1 MLSQSDYMSL
11 LAKQLE
17 EELWHRGD
25 IQDLLLHEGQLK
37 VYNKIQELP
46 SDVKEVCLKMSRRY
60 GKSYL
65 AVVIAFITCL
75 KKPNAQVII
84 AAPTQ
89 KQAYNIT
96 VPLIRQIANKAPKK
110 LLKQL
115 KSELR
120 WQFSNGSQLV
130 LGGFDSASESFRGLA
145 ADLVIVEEGGATQ
158 PDNFLYTT
166 SSILLPVLLST
177 GGRMIHVYTPAPTPD
192 HPLHTVTEA
201 RANLKDALYTYDIH
215 SCPLY
220 TKQQV
225 QEMCEAV
232 GGEHSLAWKREFLV
246 LPERDTEKTCVPEFQ
261 ENLHV
266 RPLTAPAHTKYWIAS
281 DIGGTLDPSAF
292 LLMAHDYHKDQT
304 QVLAEAHL
312 PPNPSNPTIVKLVDQ
327 LKSLASVPKDQ
338 IPVYMDAPGS
348 LRSDLLQTYNLQLS
362 TLTKSPTKYGI
373 HEKLSHIRQ
382 AIANDKIAIDPSCKM
397 LITTLRSAQLNSA
410 RTDYQRTDLIGHADH
425 LDALIYGYRH
435 RVTQVVLPR
444 SKDPDVAI
452 VQELEEMDRKAIQQ
466 ESLEWWQQ

>member
-1 MLSQSDYMSL
+1 MLTQPNDYMSI
-11 LAKQLE
+11 LAAQLE
-17 EELWHRGD
+17 EELWRRGD
-25 IQDLLLHEGQLK
+25 IAELLLHKGQLEIYK
-37 VYNKIQELP
+37 QLQDLP
-46 SDVKEVCLKMSRRY
+46 QATKEVCLKISRRW

-75 KKPNAQVII
+75 KKPNANVII

-89 KQAYNIT
+89 KQAYNII
-96 VPLIRQIANKAPKK
+96 VPLIRQVAAKAPAN

-145 ADLVIVEEGGATQ
+145 ADLVICEESGATH

-166 SSILLPVLLST
+166 NSILLPVLLST

-192 HPLHTVTEA
+192 HPIHTVTELK
-201 RANLKDALYTYDIH
+201 ANLKDALFTFDIH

-220 TKQQV
+220 TKQDV
-225 QEMCEAV
+225 QDMCEAV

-246 LPERDTEKTCVPEFQ
+246 KTERDTEKTCIPEFD
-261 ENLHV
+261 EDRHV
-266 RPLTAPAHTKYWIAS
+266 AKVVPLQHTKYWIAS
-281 DIGGTLDPSAF
+281 DIGGTKDPSAF
-292 LLMAHDYHKDQT
+292 LLMAYDYQKDQV
-304 QVLAEAHL
+304 QVIAEAGL
-312 PPNPSNPTIVKLVDQ
+312 PPNPSNPGIVKVVNL
-327 LKSLASVPKDQ
+327 LKAKASHKD

-362 TLTKSPTKYGI
+362 TLHKPPTKYGI
-373 HEKLSHIRQ
+373 HEKLAQIRQ
-382 AIANDKIAIDPSCKM
+382 AIANNKITIDPSCKM
-397 LITTLRSAQLNSA
+397 LITTLRSAQLNQA
-410 RTDYQRTDLIGHADH
+410 RNDYQRTDLIGHADY

-435 RVTQVVLPR
+435 RVQQITLPR
-444 SKDPDVAI
+444 SLDPDVAI
-452 VQELEEMDRKAIQQ
+452 VQELEEIDQRYIKLEEQ
-466 ESLEWWQQ
+466 EWWST